1 MLMKKI
7 RKERNKIKRWVI
19 LSFVFMLSQ
28 ISIGQNI
35 ISIPFNSGFVGD
47 NTAQNVS
54 SNSVY
59 LSSLGWSNI
68 QFAQSTSGTTF
79 TAQGNDIIGMIYITD
94 ANGVEH
100 TINGFVK
107 WRAPS
112 GSVTA
117 LVFSPSSS
125 AVLATNGSNGSS
137 TYTISSTK
145 YVGLI
150 FNGMTLTIP
159 VSGNNAGQVS
169 GNAATSGLLTVLND
183 YLGTL
188 PSLSISDATIN
199 ESDGTVTLTLS
210 LSTASS
216 NQISVNYAT
225 SDGSAVKINDY
236 TFTSSNVVFLVG
248 QVSKTIVLT
257 ITTDN
262 IAEFQET
269 FYVNLS
275 DATNASI
282 VKNTSTIVVFDATL
296 PVELLSFSV
305 NCEKDYSIVSWQTAS
320 EHNSATFIIERS
332 VEGIKWEAITTIEAA
347 GYSNSTIDY
356 TYEDVESMRFV
367 GYYRLTQVDKDGKQ
381 KVYDPIYTNCSKSEN
396 EVELYPNPAQDDLT
410 ISLSTKESTK
420 VQIEF
425 VNANGFLVKSE
436 SHDAYAGVNHFK
448 HNVEQLLSGIYYVKI
463 VANDI
468 VTIKKLIVQ

>member
-1 MLMKKI
+1 M
-7 RKERNKIKRWVI
+7 
-19 LSFVFMLSQ
+19 FVALAFSNA
-28 ISIGQNI
+28 IAQNI

-59 LSSLGWSNI
+59 LSSLGWTNV

-112 GSVTA
+112 GTVTA
-117 LVFSPSSS
+117 LVFSPSST

-159 VSGNNAGQVS
+159 TSGNNAGQVS
-169 GNAATSGLLTVLND
+169 GNAATSGLLTTLND

-188 PSLSISDATIN
+188 PSISITDATVN
-199 ESDGTVTLTLS
+199 ESAGTVTVTLS
-210 LSTASS
+210 LSASSS
-216 NQISVNYAT
+216 NQVTVNYT
-225 SDGSAVKINDY
+225 TTDGTAIKINDY
-236 TFTSSNVVFLVG
+236 TSVSGSIVFLAG
-248 QVSKTIVLT
+248 QTSKPLTIT

-262 IAEFQET
+262 ISEFQET

-275 DATNASI
+275 DAVNASI
-282 VKNTSTIVVFDATL
+282 IKNMSTIVVYDASL
-296 PVELLSFSV
+296 PVELTNFSV
-305 NCEKDYSIVSWQTAS
+305 NCENDYPIVNWQTAS
-320 EHNSATFIIERS
+320 EHNSAAFILERS
-332 VEGIKWEAITTIEAA
+332 KNGSDWELVNQIVAA
-347 GYSNSTIDY
+347 GNSNATINY
-356 TYEDVESMRFV
+356 QFEDMDAARFV
-367 GYYRLTQVDKDGKQ
+367 GYYQLIQVDIDGKQ
-381 KVYDPIYTNCSKSEN
+381 KIYDPIYSNCTTKED
-396 EVELYPNPAQDDLT
+396 EVEIYPNPTQGEFKIA
-410 ISLSTKESTK
+410 ISSNVAEKQSITL
-420 VQIEF
+420 
-425 VNANGFLVKSE
+425 VNANGIIVFSEMVEMQNGFNQFLYNTNEWERGLYFVHIEGK
-436 SHDAYAGVNHFK
+436 NT
-448 HNVEQLLSGIYYVKI
+448 Q
-463 VANDI
+463 
-468 VTIKKLIVQ
+468 TIKKLIVQ

>member
-1 MLMKKI
+1 MKSS
-7 RKERNKIKRWVI
+7 I
-19 LSFVFMLSQ
+19 LIFFMFVALAFSDA
-28 ISIGQNI
+28 IAQNI

-59 LSSLGWSNI
+59 LSSLGWTNV

-112 GSVTA
+112 GTVTA
-117 LVFSPSSS
+117 LVFSPSST

-159 VSGNNAGQVS
+159 TSGNNAGQVS
-169 GNAATSGLLTVLND
+169 GNAATSGLLTTLND

-188 PSLSISDATIN
+188 PSISIADATVN
-199 ESDGTVTLTLS
+199 ESAGTVTVTLS
-210 LSTASS
+210 LSASSS
-216 NQISVNYAT
+216 NQVTVNYT
-225 SDGSAVKINDY
+225 TTDGTAIKINDY
-236 TFTSSNVVFLVG
+236 TSVSGSIVFLAG
-248 QVSKTIVLT
+248 QTSKPLTIT

-262 IAEFQET
+262 ISEFQET

-275 DATNASI
+275 DAVNASI
-282 VKNTSTIVVFDATL
+282 IKNMSTIVVYDASL
-296 PVELLSFSV
+296 PVELTNFLV
-305 NCEKDYSIVSWQTAS
+305 NCENDYPIVNWQTAS
-320 EHNSATFIIERS
+320 EHNSASFILERS
-332 VEGIKWEAITTIEAA
+332 KNGSDWELVNQIVAA
-347 GYSNSTIDY
+347 GNSNATINY
-356 TYEDVESMRFV
+356 QFEDMDAARFV
-367 GYYRLTQVDKDGKQ
+367 GYYQLIQVDIDGKQ
-381 KVYDPIYTNCSKSEN
+381 KIYDPIYSNCTTKED
-396 EVELYPNPAQDDLT
+396 EVEIYPNPTQGEFKIA
-410 ISLSTKESTK
+410 ISSNVAEKQSITL
-420 VQIEF
+420 
-425 VNANGFLVKSE
+425 VNANGIIVFSEMVEMQNGFNQFLYNTNEWERGLYFVHIEGK
-436 SHDAYAGVNHFK
+436 NT
-448 HNVEQLLSGIYYVKI
+448 Q
-463 VANDI
+463 
-468 VTIKKLIVQ
+468 TIKKLIVQ

>member
-1 MLMKKI
+1 M
-7 RKERNKIKRWVI
+7 
-19 LSFVFMLSQ
+19 FVALAFSDA
-28 ISIGQNI
+28 IAQNI

-59 LSSLGWSNI
+59 LSSLGWTNV

-112 GSVTA
+112 GTVTA
-117 LVFSPSSS
+117 LVFSPSST

-159 VSGNNAGQVS
+159 TSGNNAGQVS
-169 GNAATSGLLTVLND
+169 GNAATSGLLTTLND

-188 PSLSISDATIN
+188 PSISITDATVN
-199 ESDGTVTLTLS
+199 ESAGTVTLSLS
-210 LSTASS
+210 LSASSS
-216 NQISVNYAT
+216 NQVTVNYT
-225 SDGSAVKINDY
+225 TTDGTAIKINDY
-236 TFTSSNVVFLVG
+236 TSVSGSIVFLAG
-248 QVSKTIVLT
+248 QTSKPLTIT

-262 IAEFQET
+262 ISEFQET

-275 DATNASI
+275 DAVNASI
-282 VKNTSTIVVFDATL
+282 IKNMSTIVVYDASL
-296 PVELLSFSV
+296 PVELTNFSV
-305 NCEKDYSIVSWQTAS
+305 NCENDYPIVNWQTAS
-320 EHNSATFIIERS
+320 EHNSASFILERS
-332 VEGIKWEAITTIEAA
+332 KNGSDWELVNQIVAA
-347 GYSNSTIDY
+347 GNSNATINY
-356 TYEDVESMRFV
+356 QFEDMDAARFV
-367 GYYRLTQVDKDGKQ
+367 GYYQLIQVDIDGKQ
-381 KVYDPIYTNCSKSEN
+381 KIYDPIYSNCTTKED
-396 EVELYPNPAQDDLT
+396 EVEIYPNPTHGEFKIA
-410 ISLSTKESTK
+410 ISSNVAEKQSITL
-420 VQIEF
+420 
-425 VNANGFLVKSE
+425 VNANGIIVFSE
-436 SHDAYAGVNHFK
+436 MVEMQNGFNHFLYNTNEWERGLYFVHIEGK
-448 HNVEQLLSGIYYVKI
+448 NTQ
-463 VANDI
+463 
-468 VTIKKLIVQ
+468 TIKKLIVQ

>member
-1 MLMKKI
+1 MKSS
-7 RKERNKIKRWVI
+7 I
-19 LSFVFMLSQ
+19 LIFFMFVALAFSDA
-28 ISIGQNI
+28 IAQNI

-59 LSSLGWSNI
+59 LSSLGWTNV

-112 GSVTA
+112 GTVTA
-117 LVFSPSSS
+117 LVFSPSST

-159 VSGNNAGQVS
+159 TSGNNAGQVS
-169 GNAATSGLLTVLND
+169 GNAATSGLLTTLND

-188 PSLSISDATIN
+188 PSISITDATVN
-199 ESDGTVTLTLS
+199 ESAGTVTVTLS
-210 LSTASS
+210 LSASSS
-216 NQISVNYAT
+216 NQVTVNYT
-225 SDGSAVKINDY
+225 TTDGTAIKINDY
-236 TFTSSNVVFLVG
+236 TSVSGSIVFLAG
-248 QVSKTIVLT
+248 QTSKPLTIT

-262 IAEFQET
+262 ISEFQET

-275 DATNASI
+275 DAVNASI
-282 VKNTSTIVVFDATL
+282 IKNMSTIVVYDASL
-296 PVELLSFSV
+296 PVELTNFSV
-305 NCEKDYSIVSWQTAS
+305 NCENDYPIVNWQTAS
-320 EHNSATFIIERS
+320 EHNSASFILERS
-332 VEGIKWEAITTIEAA
+332 KNGSDWELVNQIVAA
-347 GYSNSTIDY
+347 GNSNATINY
-356 TYEDVESMRFV
+356 QFEDMDAARFV
-367 GYYRLTQVDKDGKQ
+367 GYYQLIQVDIDGKQ
-381 KVYDPIYTNCSKSEN
+381 KIYDPIYSNCTTKED
-396 EVELYPNPAQDDLT
+396 EVEIYPNPTQGEFKIA
-410 ISLSTKESTK
+410 ISSNVAEKQSITL
-420 VQIEF
+420 
-425 VNANGFLVKSE
+425 VNANGIIVFSEMVEMQNGFNQFLYNTNEWERGLYFVHIEGK
-436 SHDAYAGVNHFK
+436 NT
-448 HNVEQLLSGIYYVKI
+448 Q
-463 VANDI
+463 
-468 VTIKKLIVQ
+468 TIKKLIVQ

>member
-1 MLMKKI
+1 MKSS
-7 RKERNKIKRWVI
+7 I
-19 LSFVFMLSQ
+19 LIFFMFVALAFSDA
-28 ISIGQNI
+28 IAQNI

-59 LSSLGWSNI
+59 LSSLGWTNV

-112 GSVTA
+112 GTVTA
-117 LVFSPSSS
+117 LVFSPSST

-159 VSGNNAGQVS
+159 TSGNNAGQVS
-169 GNAATSGLLTVLND
+169 GNAATSGLLTTLND

-188 PSLSISDATIN
+188 PSISITDATVN
-199 ESDGTVTLTLS
+199 ESAGTVTVTLS
-210 LSTASS
+210 LSASSS
-216 NQISVNYAT
+216 NQVTVNYT
-225 SDGSAVKINDY
+225 TTDGTAIKINDY
-236 TFTSSNVVFLVG
+236 TSVSGSIVFLAG
-248 QVSKTIVLT
+248 QTSKPLTIT

-262 IAEFQET
+262 ISEFQET

-275 DATNASI
+275 DAVNASI
-282 VKNTSTIVVFDATL
+282 IKNMSTIVVYDASL
-296 PVELLSFSV
+296 PVELTNFLV
-305 NCEKDYSIVSWQTAS
+305 NCENDYPIVNWQTAS
-320 EHNSATFIIERS
+320 EHNSASFILERS
-332 VEGIKWEAITTIEAA
+332 KNGSDWELVNQIVAA
-347 GYSNSTIDY
+347 GNSNATINY
-356 TYEDVESMRFV
+356 QFEDMDAARFV
-367 GYYRLTQVDKDGKQ
+367 GYYQLIQVDIDGKQ
-381 KVYDPIYTNCSKSEN
+381 KIYDPIYSNCTTKED
-396 EVELYPNPAQDDLT
+396 EVEIYPNPTQGEFKIA
-410 ISLSTKESTK
+410 ISSNVAEKQSITL
-420 VQIEF
+420 
-425 VNANGFLVKSE
+425 VNANGIIVFSEMVEMQNGFNQFLYNTNEWERGLYFVHIEGK
-436 SHDAYAGVNHFK
+436 NT
-448 HNVEQLLSGIYYVKI
+448 Q
-463 VANDI
+463 
-468 VTIKKLIVQ
+468 TIKKLIVQ

>member
-1 MLMKKI
+1 MKKI
-7 RKERNKIKRWVI
+7 RIGKDKLKFLVI
-19 LSFVFMLSQ
+19 LCISMILSQ
-28 ISIGQNI
+28 NTFGQNI

-79 TAQGNDIIGMIYITD
+79 TSQGNDIIGMIYITD

-112 GSVTA
+112 GTVTS

-188 PSLSISDATIN
+188 PSLSITDATIN

-210 LSTASS
+210 LSAVSS
-216 NQISVNYAT
+216 NQVSVNYAT

-236 TFTSSNVVFLVG
+236 TFTSGNLVFLAG
-248 QVSKTIVLT
+248 QVSKTIVIT

-262 IAEFQET
+262 ISEFQES

-282 VKNTSTIVVFDATL
+282 VKNVSTIVVYDTSL
-296 PVELLSFSV
+296 PVELTSLSV
-305 NCEKDYSIVSWQTAS
+305 NCENDYPIVSWQTAS
-320 EHNSATFIIERS
+320 EHNSASFILDRS
-332 VEGIKWEAITTIEAA
+332 ADGKEWETITELEAA
-347 GYSNSTIDY
+347 GNSNSTIDY
-356 TYEDVESMRFV
+356 QYDDVKALRFV
-367 GYYRLTQVDKDGKQ
+367 GYYRLTQVDVDGKQ
-381 KVYDPIYTNCSKSEN
+381 KIYDPIYTNCSQNEN
-396 EVELYPNPAQDDLT
+396 DVELFPNPAHDDLT
-410 ISLSTKESTK
+410 ISFSTNESVK
-420 VQIEF
+420 VIIEI
-425 VNANGFLVKSE
+425 VNANGLVVESQ
-436 SHDAYAGVNHFK
+436 SHDAYEGMNHFK
-448 HNVEQLLSGIYYVKI
+448 YNVEELLSGIYYVKI
-463 VANDI
+463 LANDQ

>member
-1 MLMKKI
+1 M
-7 RKERNKIKRWVI
+7 
-19 LSFVFMLSQ
+19 FVALAFSDA
-28 ISIGQNI
+28 IAQNI

-59 LSSLGWSNI
+59 LSSLGWTNV

-112 GSVTA
+112 GTVTA
-117 LVFSPSSS
+117 LVFSPSST

-159 VSGNNAGQVS
+159 TSGNNAGQVS
-169 GNAATSGLLTVLND
+169 GNAATSGLLTTLND

-188 PSLSISDATIN
+188 PSISITDATVN
-199 ESDGTVTLTLS
+199 ESAGTVTVTLS
-210 LSTASS
+210 LSASSS
-216 NQISVNYAT
+216 NQVTVNYT
-225 SDGSAVKINDY
+225 TTDGTAIKINDY
-236 TFTSSNVVFLVG
+236 TSVSGSIVFLAG
-248 QVSKTIVLT
+248 QTSKPLTIT

-262 IAEFQET
+262 ISEFQET

-275 DATNASI
+275 DAVNASI
-282 VKNTSTIVVFDATL
+282 IKNMSTIVVYDASL
-296 PVELLSFSV
+296 PVELTNFSV
-305 NCEKDYSIVSWQTAS
+305 NCENDYPIVNWQTAS
-320 EHNSATFIIERS
+320 EHNSASFILERS
-332 VEGIKWEAITTIEAA
+332 KNGSDWELVNQIVAA
-347 GYSNSTIDY
+347 GNSNATINY
-356 TYEDVESMRFV
+356 QFEDMDAARFV
-367 GYYRLTQVDKDGKQ
+367 GYYQLIQVDIDGKQ
-381 KVYDPIYTNCSKSEN
+381 KIYDPIYSNCTTKED
-396 EVELYPNPAQDDLT
+396 EVEIYPNPTQGEFKIA
-410 ISLSTKESTK
+410 ISSNVAEKQSITL
-420 VQIEF
+420 
-425 VNANGFLVKSE
+425 VNANGIIVFSEMVEMQNGFNQFLYNTNEWERGLYFVHIEGK
-436 SHDAYAGVNHFK
+436 NT
-448 HNVEQLLSGIYYVKI
+448 Q
-463 VANDI
+463 
-468 VTIKKLIVQ
+468 TIKKLIVQ

>member
-1 MLMKKI
+1 MLVALAF
-7 RKERNKIKRWVI
+7 NKVNA
-19 LSFVFMLSQ
+19 
-28 ISIGQNI
+28 QNI

-59 LSSLGWSNI
+59 LSSLGWTNV

-112 GSVTA
+112 GTVTA
-117 LVFSPSSS
+117 LVFSPSST

-159 VSGNNAGQVS
+159 TSGNNAGQVS
-169 GNAATSGLLTVLND
+169 GNAATSGLLTTLND

-188 PSLSISDATIN
+188 PSISITDATVN
-199 ESDGTVTLTLS
+199 ESAGTVTVTLS
-210 LSTASS
+210 LSASSS
-216 NQISVNYAT
+216 NQVTVNYT
-225 SDGSAVKINDY
+225 TTDGTAIKINDY
-236 TFTSSNVVFLVG
+236 SSVSGSIVFLAG
-248 QVSKTIVLT
+248 QTSKPLTIT

-262 IAEFQET
+262 ISEFQET

-275 DATNASI
+275 DAVNASI
-282 VKNTSTIVVFDATL
+282 IKNMSTIVVYDASL
-296 PVELLSFSV
+296 PVELTNFSV
-305 NCEKDYSIVSWQTAS
+305 NCENDYPIVNWQTAS
-320 EHNSATFIIERS
+320 EHNSASFILERS
-332 VEGIKWEAITTIEAA
+332 KNGSDWELVNQIVAA
-347 GYSNSTIDY
+347 GNSNATINY
-356 TYEDVESMRFV
+356 QFEDMDAARFV
-367 GYYRLTQVDKDGKQ
+367 GYYQLIQVDIDGKQ
-381 KVYDPIYTNCSKSEN
+381 KIYDPIYSNCTTKED
-396 EVELYPNPAQDDLT
+396 EVEIYPNPTQGEFKIA
-410 ISLSTKESTK
+410 ISSNVAEKQSITL
-420 VQIEF
+420 
-425 VNANGFLVKSE
+425 VNANGIIVFSEMVEMQNGFNQFLYNTNEWERGLYFVHIEGK
-436 SHDAYAGVNHFK
+436 NT
-448 HNVEQLLSGIYYVKI
+448 Q
-463 VANDI
+463 
-468 VTIKKLIVQ
+468 TIKKLIVQ

>member
-1 MLMKKI
+1 MKKI
-7 RKERNKIKRWVI
+7 RIGKDKLKFLVI
-19 LSFVFMLSQ
+19 LCISMILSQ
-28 ISIGQNI
+28 TTIGQNI

-68 QFAQSTSGTTF
+68 QFAQSTSGTAF
-79 TAQGNDIIGMIYITD
+79 TSQGNDIIGMIYITD

-112 GSVTA
+112 GTVTS

-188 PSLSISDATIN
+188 PSLSITDATIN

-210 LSTASS
+210 LSAVSS
-216 NQISVNYAT
+216 NQVIVNYAT

-236 TFTSSNVVFLVG
+236 TFTSGNLVFLAG
-248 QVSKTIVLT
+248 QVSKTIVIT

-262 IAEFQET
+262 ISEFQES

-282 VKNTSTIVVFDATL
+282 VKNVSTIVVYDTSL
-296 PVELLSFSV
+296 PVELTSFAV
-305 NCEKDYSIVSWQTAS
+305 NCENDYSIVSWQTAS
-320 EHNSATFIIERS
+320 EHNSASFILERS
-332 VEGIKWEAITTIEAA
+332 ADGKEWEAITELEAA
-347 GYSNSTIDY
+347 GNSNSTIDY
-356 TYEDVESMRFV
+356 QYEDLNSYRFV
-367 GYYRLTQVDKDGKQ
+367 GYYRLTQVDLDGKQ

-396 EVELYPNPAQDDLT
+396 EVEIYPNPVHGDFVIA
-410 ISLSTKESTK
+410 ISSLASEK
-420 VQIEF
+420 VTIEF
-425 VNANGFLVKSE
+425 VNANGMLVLSKMY
-436 SHDAYAGVNHFK
+436 DASNGFNHYNF
-448 HNVEQLLSGIYYVKI
+448 NSQELISGIYYVR
-463 VANDI
+463 VYTNETQ
-468 VTIKKLIVQ
+468 TIKKLIVQ

>member
-1 MLMKKI
+1 M
-7 RKERNKIKRWVI
+7 
-19 LSFVFMLSQ
+19 FVALAFSDA
-28 ISIGQNI
+28 IAQNI

-59 LSSLGWSNI
+59 LSSLGWTNV

-112 GSVTA
+112 GTVTA
-117 LVFSPSSS
+117 LVFSPSST

-159 VSGNNAGQVS
+159 TSGNNAGQVS
-169 GNAATSGLLTVLND
+169 GNAATSGLLTTLND

-188 PSLSISDATIN
+188 PSISITDATVN
-199 ESDGTVTLTLS
+199 ESAGTVTVTLS
-210 LSTASS
+210 LSASSS
-216 NQISVNYAT
+216 NQVTVNYT
-225 SDGSAVKINDY
+225 TTDGTAIKINDY
-236 TFTSSNVVFLVG
+236 TSVSGSIVFLAG
-248 QVSKTIVLT
+248 QTSKPLTIT

-262 IAEFQET
+262 ISEFQET

-275 DATNASI
+275 DAVNASI
-282 VKNTSTIVVFDATL
+282 IKNMSTIVVYDASL
-296 PVELLSFSV
+296 PVELTNFLV
-305 NCEKDYSIVSWQTAS
+305 NCENDYPIVNWQTAS
-320 EHNSATFIIERS
+320 EHNSASFILERS
-332 VEGIKWEAITTIEAA
+332 KNGSDWELVNQIVAA
-347 GYSNSTIDY
+347 GNSNATINY
-356 TYEDVESMRFV
+356 QFEDMDAARFV
-367 GYYRLTQVDKDGKQ
+367 GYYQLIQVDIDGKQ
-381 KVYDPIYTNCSKSEN
+381 KIYDPIYSNCTTKED
-396 EVELYPNPAQDDLT
+396 EVEIYPNPTQGEFKIA
-410 ISLSTKESTK
+410 ISSNVAEKQSITL
-420 VQIEF
+420 
-425 VNANGFLVKSE
+425 VNANGIIVFSEMVEMQNGFNQFLFNTSE
-436 SHDAYAGVNHFK
+436 WERGLYFVHIEGKNT
-448 HNVEQLLSGIYYVKI
+448 Q
-463 VANDI
+463 
-468 VTIKKLIVQ
+468 TIKKLIVQ

>member
-1 MLMKKI
+1 MKSS
-7 RKERNKIKRWVI
+7 I
-19 LSFVFMLSQ
+19 LIFFMFVALAFSNA
-28 ISIGQNI
+28 IAQNI

-59 LSSLGWSNI
+59 LSSLGWTNV

-112 GSVTA
+112 GTVTA
-117 LVFSPSSS
+117 LVFSPSST

-159 VSGNNAGQVS
+159 TSGNNAGQVS
-169 GNAATSGLLTVLND
+169 GNAATSGLLTTLND

-188 PSLSISDATIN
+188 PSISITDATVN
-199 ESDGTVTLTLS
+199 ESAGTVTVTLS
-210 LSTASS
+210 LSASSS
-216 NQISVNYAT
+216 NQVTVNYT
-225 SDGSAVKINDY
+225 TTDGTAIKINDY
-236 TFTSSNVVFLVG
+236 TSVSGSIVFLAG
-248 QVSKTIVLT
+248 QTSKPLTIT

-262 IAEFQET
+262 ISEFQET

-275 DATNASI
+275 DAVNASI
-282 VKNTSTIVVFDATL
+282 IKNMSTIVVYDASL
-296 PVELLSFSV
+296 PVELTNFSV
-305 NCEKDYSIVSWQTAS
+305 NCENDYPIVNWQTAS
-320 EHNSATFIIERS
+320 EHNSASFILERS
-332 VEGIKWEAITTIEAA
+332 KNGSDWELVNQIVAA
-347 GYSNSTIDY
+347 GNSNATINY
-356 TYEDVESMRFV
+356 QFEDMDAARFV
-367 GYYRLTQVDKDGKQ
+367 GYYQLIQVDIDGKQ
-381 KVYDPIYTNCSKSEN
+381 KIYDPIYSNCTTKED
-396 EVELYPNPAQDDLT
+396 EVEIYPNPTQGEFKIA
-410 ISLSTKESTK
+410 ISSNVAEKQSITL
-420 VQIEF
+420 
-425 VNANGFLVKSE
+425 VNANGIIVFSEMVEMQNGFNQFLYNTNEWERGLYFVHIEGK
-436 SHDAYAGVNHFK
+436 NT
-448 HNVEQLLSGIYYVKI
+448 Q
-463 VANDI
+463 
-468 VTIKKLIVQ
+468 TIKKLIVQ

>member
-1 MLMKKI
+1 M
-7 RKERNKIKRWVI
+7 
-19 LSFVFMLSQ
+19 FVALAFSDA
-28 ISIGQNI
+28 IAQNI

-59 LSSLGWSNI
+59 LSSLGWTNV

-112 GSVTA
+112 GTVTA
-117 LVFSPSSS
+117 LVFSPSST

-159 VSGNNAGQVS
+159 TSGNNAGQVS
-169 GNAATSGLLTVLND
+169 GNAATSGLLTTLND

-188 PSLSISDATIN
+188 PSISITDATVN
-199 ESDGTVTLTLS
+199 ESAGTVTVTLS
-210 LSTASS
+210 LSASSS
-216 NQISVNYAT
+216 NQVTVNYT
-225 SDGSAVKINDY
+225 TTDGTAIKINDY
-236 TFTSSNVVFLVG
+236 TSVSGSIVFLAG
-248 QVSKTIVLT
+248 QTSKPLTIT

-262 IAEFQET
+262 ISEFQET

-275 DATNASI
+275 DAVNASI
-282 VKNTSTIVVFDATL
+282 IKNMSTIVVYDASL
-296 PVELLSFSV
+296 PVELTNFSV
-305 NCEKDYSIVSWQTAS
+305 NCENDYPIVNWQTAS
-320 EHNSATFIIERS
+320 EHNSASFILERS
-332 VEGIKWEAITTIEAA
+332 KNGSDWELVNQIVAA
-347 GYSNSTIDY
+347 GNSNATINY
-356 TYEDVESMRFV
+356 QFEDMDAARFV
-367 GYYRLTQVDKDGKQ
+367 GYYQLIQVDVDGKQ
-381 KVYDPIYTNCSKSEN
+381 KIYDPIYSNCTTKED
-396 EVELYPNPAQDDLT
+396 EVEIYPNPTQGEFKIA
-410 ISLSTKESTK
+410 ISSNVAEKQSITL
-420 VQIEF
+420 
-425 VNANGFLVKSE
+425 VNANGIIVFSEMVEMQNGFNQFLYNTNEWERGLYFVHIEGK
-436 SHDAYAGVNHFK
+436 NT
-448 HNVEQLLSGIYYVKI
+448 Q
-463 VANDI
+463 
-468 VTIKKLIVQ
+468 TIKKLIVQ

>member
-1 MLMKKI
+1 MKSS
-7 RKERNKIKRWVI
+7 I
-19 LSFVFMLSQ
+19 LIFFMFVALAFSDA
-28 ISIGQNI
+28 IAQNI

-59 LSSLGWSNI
+59 LSSLGWTNV

-112 GSVTA
+112 GTVTA
-117 LVFSPSSS
+117 LVFSPSST

-159 VSGNNAGQVS
+159 TSGNNAGQVS
-169 GNAATSGLLTVLND
+169 GNAATSGLLTTLND

-188 PSLSISDATIN
+188 PSISITDATVN
-199 ESDGTVTLTLS
+199 ESAGTVTVTLS
-210 LSTASS
+210 LSASSS
-216 NQISVNYAT
+216 NQVTVNYT
-225 SDGSAVKINDY
+225 TTDGTAIKINDY
-236 TFTSSNVVFLVG
+236 TSVSGSIVFLAG
-248 QVSKTIVLT
+248 QTSKPLTIT

-262 IAEFQET
+262 ISEFQET

-275 DATNASI
+275 DAVNASI
-282 VKNTSTIVVFDATL
+282 IKNMSTIVVYDASL
-296 PVELLSFSV
+296 PVELTNFSV
-305 NCEKDYSIVSWQTAS
+305 NCENDYPIVNWQTAS
-320 EHNSATFIIERS
+320 EHNSASFILERS
-332 VEGIKWEAITTIEAA
+332 KNGSDWELVNQIVAA
-347 GYSNSTIDY
+347 GNSNATINY
-356 TYEDVESMRFV
+356 QFEDMDAARFV
-367 GYYRLTQVDKDGKQ
+367 GYYQLIQVDVDGKQ
-381 KVYDPIYTNCSKSEN
+381 KIYDPIYSNCTTKED
-396 EVELYPNPAQDDLT
+396 EVEIYPNPTQGEFKIA
-410 ISLSTKESTK
+410 ISSNVAEKQSITL
-420 VQIEF
+420 
-425 VNANGFLVKSE
+425 VNANGIIVFSEMVEMQNGFNQFLYNTNEWERGLYFVHIEGK
-436 SHDAYAGVNHFK
+436 NT
-448 HNVEQLLSGIYYVKI
+448 Q
-463 VANDI
+463 
-468 VTIKKLIVQ
+468 TIKKLIVQ